1 MIPQRVCFVKNFL
14 KFFFRSSH
22 ASLVSS
28 LSAVLCSRCLPPTW
42 YIIHA
47 SFLSV
52 NTFLKKFF
60 DFFNVHKKPPRGC
73 VTADF
78 SWWRHRDLN
87 SGHCGYE
94 PHALANWAMP
104 PCMNGADNQDW
115 TGDLILTKDTLYR
128 LSYISDLTF
137 GCGDRT
143 WTCDLRVMSPT
154 SYRLLHPAI
163 LYRSNVLLY
172 FNTLPADKKLL

>member
-1 MIPQRVCFVKNFL
+1 MQWSGMPVTSHESPVTWDSKSLATSHQSLIPIYTWK
-14 KFFFRSSH
+14 K
-22 ASLVSS
+22 SS
-28 LSAVLCSRCLPPTW
+28 LSRTLIFV
-42 YIIHA
+42 
-47 SFLSV
+47 V
-52 NTFLKKFF
+52 
-60 DFFNVHKKPPRGC
+60 
-73 VTADF
+73 
-78 SWWRHRDLN
+78 WWRLRDLN
-87 SGHCGYE
+87 SGHSGYE
-94 PHALANWAMP
+94 PLALANWAKP
-104 PCMNGADNQDW
+104 PYGADNQDW

-172 FNTLPADKKLL
+172 SNTLPADKKLL